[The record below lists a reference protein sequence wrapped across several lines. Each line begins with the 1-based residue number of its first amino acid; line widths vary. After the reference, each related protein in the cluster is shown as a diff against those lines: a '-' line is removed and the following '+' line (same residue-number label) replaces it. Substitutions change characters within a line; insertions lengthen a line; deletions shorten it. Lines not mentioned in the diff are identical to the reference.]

1 MPFEYEVLE
10 IKKIPLKDLVMG
22 KGQVRKHHV
31 SNDISELA
39 DSIRVVG
46 QLQPIVVCQS
56 PDQSNKFEILTGQR
70 RFLACKEL
78 GRDDILAII
87 LDRSIPE
94 VEAQIISFTENLVR
108 RDPDDADYIDLC
120 EHLYKIYGDVKI
132 IAEKTGLPP
141 TKVRGFIKYASL
153 TPELK
158 EQVDKG
164 PGGGGID
171 QRLAL
176 RIQTALEKTGE
187 VKPEIAVALV
197 DKMKGLIP
205 AQRDRVVKEIG
216 TTGVSSVSEI
226 GEITEAVK
234 KGKTY
239 AQFMVRIDQ
248 EVNRALS
255 KYALEEGIKRED
267 AAQSLITE
275 ALAAKG
281 LLEENEE

>member
-1 MPFEYEVLE
+1 MPFEYEILE
-10 IKKIPLKDLVMG
+10 IKRVPLKDLVWG

-31 SNDISELA
+31 SKDINELA

-56 PDQSNKFEILTGQR
+56 LEQSNKFEILTGQR

-120 EHLYKIYGDVKI
+120 NHLFKIYGNHKI
-132 IAEKTGLPP
+132 IAEKTGLPVN
-141 TKVRGFIKYASL
+141 KVRGFIKYASL

-158 EQVDKG
+158 ELVDKG
-164 PGGGGID
+164 TGGGGID
-171 QRLAL
+171 QNMAV

-187 VKPEIAVALV
+187 VKPEIAVAIV

-205 AQRDRVVKEIG
+205 AQRDRVVKEIQ
-216 TTGVSSVSEI
+216 TTGVSNVGEI
-226 GEITEAVK
+226 EEITEAVK
-234 KGKTY
+234 KRKTY
-239 AQFMVRIDQ
+239 IEIRLRLD
-248 EVNRALS
+248 EVINRGLS
-255 KYALEEGIKRED
+255 RYALEEGIKRED
-267 AAQSLITE
+267 AAQTLITE
-275 ALAAKG
+275 ALGKKG

>member
-1 MPFEYEVLE
+1 MPFEYEVVE
-10 IKKIPLKDLVMG
+10 VKRVPLKDLVMG
-22 KGQVRKHHV
+22 KGQVRKHNV
-31 SNDISELA
+31 AKDISELA

-46 QLQPIVVCQS
+46 QLQPIVVCPSPVQS
-56 PDQSNKFEILTGQR
+56 DKFEILTGQR

-78 GRDDILAII
+78 GQDDILAII
-87 LDRSIPE
+87 LDRPIPE
-94 VEAQIISFTENLVR
+94 VEAQVISFTENLVR

-120 EHLYKIYGDVKI
+120 NHLYKIYGDVKI

-141 TKVRGFIKYASL
+141 NKVRGFIKYASL

-158 EQVDKG
+158 GLVDKG
-164 PGGGGID
+164 TGGGGID
-171 QRLAL
+171 QKTAL

-187 VKPEIAVALV
+187 VKPEIAVALA
-197 DKMKGLIP
+197 DKMKRLIG
-205 AQRDRVVKEIG
+205 AQRDRVVKEIEA
-216 TTGVSSVSEI
+216 TGVSSVSEI
-226 GEITEAVK
+226 EEITEAVK

-255 KYALEEGIKRED
+255 RYALAEGIKRED
-267 AAQSLITE
+267 AAQSLLTE

>member
-1 MPFEYEVLE
+1 MPFEYEILE
-10 IKKIPLKDLVMG
+10 IKRVPLKDLVWG

-31 SNDISELA
+31 SKDINELA

-46 QLQPIVVCQS
+46 QLQPIVICQS
-56 PDQSNKFEILTGQR
+56 PVQSDKFEILTGQR

-78 GRDDILAII
+78 GQDDIWAII
-87 LDRSIPE
+87 LDRPIPE
-94 VEAQIISFTENLVR
+94 IEAQVISFTENLVR
-108 RDPDDADYIDLC
+108 LDPDDADYRDLC
-120 EHLYKIYGDVKI
+120 NHLFKIYEDPKI
-132 IAEKTGLPP
+132 IAEKTGLPVN
-141 TKVRGFIKYASL
+141 KVRGFIRYASL

-164 PGGGGID
+164 KGGGGID
-171 QRLAL
+171 LNMAV

-187 VKPEIAVALV
+187 VKPEIAVAIV

-216 TTGVSSVSEI
+216 TTGVSSVGEI
-226 GEITEAVK
+226 EEITEAVK

-239 AQFMVRIDQ
+239 VELRLRLD
-248 EVNRALS
+248 EVINRGLS
-255 KYALEEGIKRED
+255 RYALEEGIKRED
-267 AAQSLITE
+267 AAQTLITE
-275 ALAAKG
+275 ALGKKG

>member
-1 MPFEYEVLE
+1 MPFEYEILE
-10 IKKIPLKDLVMG
+10 IKKVPLKDLVWG

-31 SNDISELA
+31 SKDINELA
-39 DSIRVVG
+39 DSIRIVG

-78 GRDDILAII
+78 GRDDILAVI
-87 LDRSIPE
+87 LDRQIPE

-108 RDPDDADYIDLC
+108 RNPDDADYIDLC
-120 EHLYKIYGDVKI
+120 NHLYKIYADVKI
-132 IAEKTGLPP
+132 IAEKTGLPVS
-141 TKVRGFIKYASL
+141 KVRGFIKYASL

-164 PGGGGID
+164 KGGGGID
-171 QRLAL
+171 LNMAV

-187 VKPEIAVALV
+187 VKPEIAVAIV

-205 AQRDRVVKEIG
+205 AQRDRVVKEIQ
-216 TTGVSSVSEI
+216 TTGVSNVGEI
-226 GEITEAVK
+226 EEITEAVK

-239 AQFMVRIDQ
+239 VKFSVSLDQ

-255 KYALEEGIKRED
+255 RYALEEGMKRED

-275 ALAAKG
+275 ALGEKG

>member
-1 MPFEYEVLE
+1 MPFEYEILE
-10 IKKIPLKDLVMG
+10 IKKVPLKDLVWG

-31 SNDISELA
+31 SKDINELA

-56 PDQSNKFEILTGQR
+56 SVQSDKFEILTGQR

-78 GRDDILAII
+78 GRDDILAVI
-87 LDRSIPE
+87 LDRPIPE

-120 EHLYKIYGDVKI
+120 NHLYKIYGDVKI

-158 EQVDKG
+158 ELVDKG
-164 PGGGGID
+164 TGSGGID
-171 QRLAL
+171 QRTAL

-187 VKPEIAVALV
+187 VKPEIAVSLAE
-197 DKMKGLIP
+197 KMKGLIGS
-205 AQRDRVVKEIG
+205 QRDRVVKEIE

-226 GEITEAVK
+226 EEITEAVK

-239 AQFMVRIDQ
+239 IKFSVSLDQ

-255 KYALEEGIKRED
+255 RYALEEGVTRED
-267 AAQSLITE
+267 AVQSLVTE
-275 ALAAKG
+275 ALGAKG

>member
-10 IKKIPLKDLVMG
+10 IRKVPLKELVMG
-22 KGQVRKHHV
+22 RGQVRKHHV
-31 SNDISELA
+31 SNDINELA

-46 QLQPIVVCQS
+46 QLQPIVVCPSLEQ
-56 PDQSNKFEILTGQR
+56 PNKFEILTGQR

-78 GRDDILAII
+78 GQDNILAII
-87 LDRSIPE
+87 LDRQIPE
-94 VEAQIISFTENLVR
+94 IEAQIISFTENLVR
-108 RDPDDADYIDLC
+108 RNPDDADYIDLC
-120 EHLYKIYGDVKI
+120 NHLYKIYADVKI

-141 TKVRGFIKYASL
+141 NKVRGFIKYASL

-164 PGGGGID
+164 TGGGGID
-171 QRLAL
+171 QRTAL

-187 VKPEIAVALV
+187 VKPEIAVALA
-197 DKMKGLIP
+197 DKMKGLIS
-205 AQRDRVVKEIG
+205 AQRDRVVKEIE

-226 GEITEAVK
+226 EEITEAVK

-239 AQFMVRIDQ
+239 VKFSVSLDQ

-255 KYALEEGIKRED
+255 RYALEEGITRED
-267 AAQSLITE
+267 AVQSLVTE
-275 ALAAKG
+275 ALGTKG